1 MTGNN
6 AQRLS
11 DRYWLT
17 DKAIAELDA
26 TAPGRRDVLV
36 FNVNGT
42 PGAQGS
48 KRHVGHGVMVESS
61 KKVKPW
67 RSDVKA
73 AAEHATGAVAH
84 FDPWTPFDGPVHA
97 TITFR
102 FPRPKGHYR
111 TGRNAHLLRDNAP
124 HFVTSRACGDADK
137 LARSTLDALTAAGV
151 FTDDSLVARLI
162 VDKVYCLA
170 GEIPGATIM
179 VRPLTLD
186 AA

>member
-1 MTGNN
+1 MT
-6 AQRLS
+6 
-11 DRYWLT
+11 
-17 DKAIAELDA
+17 DA
-26 TAPGRRDVLV
+26 LV

-73 AAEHATGAVAH
+73 AAEHATGTVGH
-84 FDPWTPFDGPVHA
+84 FDPWQPYAGPVHA

-102 FPRPKGHYR
+102 FARPASHYR

-124 HFVTSRACGDADK
+124 AYPISRQLGDVDK
-137 LARSTLDALTAAGV
+137 LVRSTFDALTAAGV
-151 FTDDSLVARLI
+151 VTDDSLFARL
-162 VDKVYCLA
+162 VTEKVWCEP
-170 GEIPGATIM
+170 GQVPGATIM
-179 VRPLTLD
+179 IRPLTP
-186 AA
+186 AARAVAS